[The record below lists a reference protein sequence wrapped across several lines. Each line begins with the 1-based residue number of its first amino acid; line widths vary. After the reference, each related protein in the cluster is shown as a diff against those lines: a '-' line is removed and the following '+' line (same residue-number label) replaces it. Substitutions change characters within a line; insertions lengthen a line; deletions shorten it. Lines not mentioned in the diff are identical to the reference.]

1 MATEVTLPD
10 LGDGIE
16 SGDVLEI
23 FVSVGDVISEG
34 QDIVEMETDK
44 ATVPV
49 PTSVGGKV
57 SKIVVSEGDSV
68 PIGGVLIEVEAA
80 AGAASEETPAE
91 PAPQQ
96 ETEAESQTE
105 TAAESEPTA
114 ESEPAAETEPAGEAE
129 SASNQAPQ
137 EAPAQPTAPAPQ
149 PSQQP
154 AAPAPA
160 QQSAPATPPQPAT
173 PPTGSTAP
181 ASPAPA
187 ASSSGGVIPA
197 GPAVRRFAREVGVD
211 LNRVSGTGEGGRIT
225 REDVLAA
232 VRAASQPSAGG
243 AAAANAA
250 PQAASPAAPSAG
262 APAAKPSGQAQAPGT
277 PAVDDYGPIH
287 VERMSKIR
295 KTISRQM
302 HGSWSAV
309 PRVTNFDD
317 ADITELE
324 RLRQSSKEDYAAQ
337 GLKLTTMPFLIK
349 AIATALKHHPAINAT
364 IDEENEQL
372 IYKDYVNIGIAV
384 DTDRGLVVPVM
395 KDADQLSIPEI
406 TRELSEMAGKVRS
419 GQFAVNDLRGG
430 TFTVSNLG
438 AIGGQYSTPI
448 VNVPEVAI
456 LLVGRSRKLPV
467 VMPDDS
473 IQPRLMMP
481 LSISYDHRLV
491 DGGTAA
497 RFLNDVIGYLE
508 APSRLLLAF

>member
-16 SGDVLEI
+16 SGDVLEV

-49 PTSVGGKV
+49 PSSVSGKV
-57 SKIVVSEGDSV
+57 SKIAVSEGDTV
-68 PIGGVLIEVEAA
+68 PIGGVLIEVEAES
-80 AGAASEETPAE
+80 GAAAPAADPAPETPKAEAPQAE
-91 PAPQQ
+91 P
-96 ETEAESQTE
+96 SK
-105 TAAESEPTA
+105 
-114 ESEPAAETEPAGEAE
+114 AETQEPPA
-129 SASNQAPQ
+129 QAPSTP
-137 EAPAQPTAPAPQ
+137 APAAPAPTQ
-149 PSQQP
+149 AAPATPTPAAATPPAQP

-160 QQSAPATPPQPAT
+160 ATPATSAAT
-173 PPTGSTAP
+173 PVESADSDGES
-181 ASPAPA
+181 
-187 ASSSGGVIPA
+187 GVIPA

-211 LNRVSGTGEGGRIT
+211 LARVTGTGEGGRIT
-225 REDVLAA
+225 RDDVLAA
-232 VRAASQPSAGG
+232 VRAASQSAGQ
-243 AAAANAA
+243 AAASQATAA
-250 PQAASPAAPSAG
+250 PPAATPAAPAASA
-262 APAAKPSGQAQAPGT
+262 AEPAAALGTDRPGT
-277 PAVDDYGPIH
+277 PAMDDFGSIH

-295 KTISRQM
+295 KTISKQM
-302 HGSWSAV
+302 HVSWSTV

-324 RLRQSSKEDYAAQ
+324 HLRQTSKDDYAKQ

-349 AIATALKHHPAINAT
+349 AVATALKHHPAINAT
-364 IDEENEQL
+364 IDQENEQL

-395 KDADQLSIPEI
+395 KDADRMSVPGV
-406 TRELSEMAGKVRS
+406 TRTLAEMAGKVRS

-430 TFTVSNLG
+430 SFTISNLG

-448 VNVPEVAI
+448 INVPEVAI

-481 LSISYDHRLV
+481 LSLSYDHRLV

-497 RFLNDVIGYLE
+497 RFLNDVIGLLE